1 MATTLKKKK
10 SAARI
15 DQQIL
20 VDNIKALQPV
30 TEITCYTHIN
40 LSEVCYLKPHL
51 QFLLEKNISVSDFST
66 IYTLFF

>member
-10 SAARI
+10 SAVRV

-30 TEITCYTHIN
+30 TEITCYTHIS
-40 LSEVCYLKPHL
+40 LSEVCYLKPH
-51 QFLLEKNISVSDFST
+51 Q
-66 IYTLFF
+66 

>member
-10 SAARI
+10 SAVRV

-51 QFLLEKNISVSDFST
+51 
-66 IYTLFF
+66 